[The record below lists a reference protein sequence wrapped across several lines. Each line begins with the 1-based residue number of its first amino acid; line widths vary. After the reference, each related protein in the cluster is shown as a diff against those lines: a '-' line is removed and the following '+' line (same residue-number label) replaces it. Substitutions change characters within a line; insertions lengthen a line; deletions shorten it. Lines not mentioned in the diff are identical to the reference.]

1 MPNHGGRETPRSL
14 RPART
19 PSVQHRPAWGHRYSH
34 AEDNA
39 CSLTVVGMTTSQS
52 QDSSRRSSTRLE
64 HGSWGLRI
72 GNQSSSMKLSMSKGI
87 KLVLLKT
94 VLVVTACWGQ
104 ENKVGCGKEP
114 LYARYASTTG
124 TTQSPDGTK
133 TLTAERVES
142 DNDPDGSHI
151 RYRLQIGKK
160 RFSSRI
166 DGFSTEVLWSPDSKS
181 FAVNQTEGGG
191 GIGQRAY
198 IFYVTR
204 NGLQRLDVSAPI
216 EKAFGSPVKC
226 EVPVPP
232 NTAVLQ
238 WLDPKR
244 ILVVAEVVNVS
255 ICKCPGT
262 FQSYE
267 LSIPNLRIIRRYTQ
281 SGTKRGFAG
290 VLGCE
295 LRDADD
301 KCARRWQKET
311 PSE

>member
-1 MPNHGGRETPRSL
+1 
-14 RPART
+14 
-19 PSVQHRPAWGHRYSH
+19 
-34 AEDNA
+34 
-39 CSLTVVGMTTSQS
+39 
-52 QDSSRRSSTRLE
+52 
-64 HGSWGLRI
+64 
-72 GNQSSSMKLSMSKGI
+72 MKLSMSTRI
-87 KLVLLKT
+87 KLVLLKAI
-94 VLVVTACWGQ
+94 VLVTACYGL
-104 ENKVGCGKEP
+104 EKNVGCGKEP
-114 LYARYASTTG
+114 LYARYGSKTG

-133 TLTAERVES
+133 TLTAELVES
-142 DNDPDGSHI
+142 DKDPDGLHI
-151 RYRLQIGKK
+151 RYRLHIGQKQ
-160 RFSSRI
+160 FSARI
-166 DGFSTEVLWSPDSKS
+166 NGFRSVVVWSPDSKS

-244 ILVVAEVVNVS
+244 ILVVAEIVHVS
-255 ICKCPGT
+255 ICECPGT
-262 FQSYE
+262 FESYE

-281 SGTKRGFAG
+281 SETKRRFGD
-290 VLGCE
+290 VIGCE

-301 KCARRWQKET
+301 VCAHKWQKQAL
-311 PSE
+311 SQ